1 MNKSALLWPDSNK
14 SNINNFYESSNKEND
29 SSGDSFFQIIQNL
42 VNIPSNMHW
51 TLVKLVLKV
60 NMPFINLCTKILEL
74 KLVLLSKDKNDVKEH
89 LAVFILLYPKP
100 DLKSLV

>member
-1 MNKSALLWPDSNK
+1 LTPSSESWFSAEVQSAWSQIRDRNSKEGVEARTWHDIVCLLISH
-14 SNINNFYESSNKEND
+14 
-29 SSGDSFFQIIQNL
+29 FFI
-42 VNIPSNMHW
+42 S
-51 TLVKLVLKV
+51 
-60 NMPFINLCTKILEL
+60 L